1 VIVEE
6 RFAIKAPAERVW
18 QLFLD
23 VPRAAACMPGV
34 EQVEPIDERHYRGKL
49 QVRVGPLKASF
60 LMEVT
65 IEEMRPSELI
75 RMSARGADRATSNLV
90 EARATV
96 RVQPAT
102 KGSVVELAI
111 DTAIRGPLGRFGQ
124 VVIRDTVR
132 KLTEQFLACVER
144 ELPPLPPAPSPTWG
158 EGEMPSPPR

>member
-1 VIVEE
+1 LIVKE

-18 QLFLD
+18 SFFLD

-34 EQVEPIDERHYRGKL
+34 EQVESIDERHYRGKL

-65 IEEMRPSELI
+65 IEDLRPPDLFQL
-75 RMSARGADRATSNLV
+75 SARGADRATSNLV
-90 EARATV
+90 EARVMV
-96 RVQPAT
+96 RVQPKAE
-102 KGSVVELAI
+102 GSGVELTI

-144 ELPPLPPAPSPTWG
+144 EIGKDDELSAGHHSIESPHAS
-158 EGEMPSPPR
+158 E